1 MSNYENNNS
10 INLNYDEYSKP
21 MTIKDWLITYLL
33 MLIPIANI
41 VLVFVWAF
49 GSNVNK
55 SKKTYFQAS
64 LIMMGIVILLYI
76 VFGIII
82 FSLLANNSVRY

>member
-1 MSNYENNNS
+1 MFSLIDYFCKLC
-10 INLNYDEYSKP
+10 IKKNL
-21 MTIKDWLITYLL
+21 
-33 MLIPIANI
+33 
-41 VLVFVWAF
+41 
-49 GSNVNK
+49 
-55 SKKTYFQAS
+55 FQAS

>member
-1 MSNYENNNS
+1 MSNYENNNT
-10 INLNYDEYSKP
+10 IDLNHDEYSKP

-41 VLVFVWAF
+41 VLVFIWAF